1 MEMTYNGG
9 PPHKGP
15 GRYVKPVAIALALAA
30 LAALI
35 WHFAGDTAGVKRASA
50 PQVTTVIPL
59 PPPPPPPPKKPPP
72 EKVKDEVKTP
82 VERPTIV
89 PKPSEAPKPSDD
101 QPKQMTMNA
110 PAQAGTD
117 SFNIGAGD
125 GSGMVG
131 SGGGKFGNASYAQ
144 YMVYVLQ
151 RAIEQDK
158 GVQEAGGAHFAGSL
172 NLWMDASGRITKVT
186 IAQSTGDAKI
196 DAAVLAAVESLGR
209 VDEAPP
215 PATAYPV
222 LVRLQGRKPA

>member
-59 PPPPPPPPKKPPP
+59 PPPPPPKKPPP

-82 VERPTIV
+82 VERPTIA

-131 SGGGKFGNASYAQ
+131 SGGGGKFGNASYAQ

-158 GVQEAGGAHFAGSL
+158 GVQEAGGARFAGSL